1 MPDLIERLT
10 IDIITEDCGGTYS
23 ALDHIYERV
32 AEHGNGQHLIGSK
45 SVKLKLVEDK

>member
-10 IDIITEDCGGTYS
+10 IDIITEGCGVTYS
-23 ALDHIYERV
+23 ALDHIYEWV
-32 AEHGNGQHLIGSK
+32 EEHGHGQHIISSK

>member
-1 MPDLIERLT
+1 MADLIERLT

-23 ALDHIYERV
+23 ALDHIYEWV
-32 AEHGNGQHLIGSK
+32 EVHGNGQTIINSK